1 MNVDSVCTRRNVG
14 TASTGTLA
22 GVVSAM
28 RERHF
33 GALVRIRGT
42 GPAGW
47 GKAIDRAACRGAGR
61 AGEDER

>member
-1 MNVDSVCTRRNVG
+1 MNVGWVCTRRSIG
-14 TASTGTLA
+14 TASAGTPA
-22 GVVSAM
+22 GAM

-33 GALVRIRGT
+33 GALVRIPAT

-61 AGEDER
+61 AGDDER